1 MQINRLVYP
10 GFWFGKTTEEDAIEL
25 ARAGV
30 GGFCVYGGDK
40 KSLQDLCEK
49 LRQAS
54 PWGNNL
60 IIGADYEDGLGRWL
74 KEYALLPSNL
84 ALGAANDENFAF
96 EKGYITARQALDLGV
111 NWVFAPVVDLAD
123 NPKNPIVNTRSFGK
137 DPQRV
142 TRLARAFM
150 RGLSAGGA
158 LNSIKHFP
166 GHGNTQTDSHLAMPL
181 IADDLQTLE
190 KNALTPFCDLL
201 GEADSVM
208 IGHLLVPCLDEKY
221 PASLSEKIMRGLLAG
236 KLNYQKCIC
245 TDALCMKALGDEKQ
259 AALRAFN
266 SGAHILLAPENPAEL
281 ISFLHTQNLDEKR
294 LEQALKKQDDLIAR
308 GTYLAQHAQKREYNA
323 DDFCRRVA
331 RKALVKTGD
340 FPPLKCAQNVQILE
354 IGNDE
359 KLDRAPFFATLS
371 KEKITCTPLDEKE
384 GELLVVLFWRRYQA
398 FKGKIGLNEQEEQQ
412 LARALKQ
419 AKNAVV
425 VCFSTPW
432 LTQDLGVKNQLCV
445 FSPAPQFQQ
454 AAALALCG
462 KFSCE
467 GKLPVD
473 L

>member
-1 MQINRLVYP
+1 MQINRLVFP
-10 GFWFGKTTEEDAIEL
+10 GFWFGKTSEKDALAL

-40 KSLQDLCEK
+40 KSLKDLCEK
-49 LRQAS
+49 LRQVS
-54 PWGNNL
+54 PLGKNL
-60 IIGADYEDGLGRWL
+60 IIAADYEDGLGRWL
-74 KEYALLPSNL
+74 KEYPLLPSNL
-84 ALGAANDENFAF
+84 ALGAADDENFAF

-137 DPQRV
+137 DPHRV
-142 TRLARAFM
+142 ARLARAFM
-150 RGLSAGGA
+150 RGLAAGGA

-181 IADDLQTLE
+181 IADDLGTLE
-190 KNALTPFCDLL
+190 KNALAPFKTLL
-201 GEADSVM
+201 GESDSVM

-221 PASLSEKIMRGLLAG
+221 PASLSEKIMQGLLAG
-236 KLNYQKCIC
+236 QLNYQKCIC

-266 SGAHILLAPENPAEL
+266 SGAHILLAPEKPADL
-281 ISFLHTQNLDEKR
+281 MAFLHTQPLDKTL
-294 LEQALKKQDDLIAR
+294 LEQALKKQDELIAR
-308 GTYLAQHAQKREYNA
+308 SIYLAQNVQKREYNVP
-323 DDFCRRVA
+323 DFCRRVA
-331 RKALVKTGD
+331 HKSLVKTGN
-340 FPPLKCAQNVQILE
+340 FPPLQSGQQVAVLE

-359 KLDRAPFFATLS
+359 KIDRAPFFDTLS
-371 KEKITCTPLDEKE
+371 KEKIAYRAFD
-384 GELLVVLFWRRYQA
+384 GESDFLLVLFWRRYQA
-398 FKGKIGLNEQEEQQ
+398 FKGKISLNEQEEQQ

-432 LTQDLGVKNQLCV
+432 VTQGLGVKNQLCV

-462 KFSCE
+462 KFPCK